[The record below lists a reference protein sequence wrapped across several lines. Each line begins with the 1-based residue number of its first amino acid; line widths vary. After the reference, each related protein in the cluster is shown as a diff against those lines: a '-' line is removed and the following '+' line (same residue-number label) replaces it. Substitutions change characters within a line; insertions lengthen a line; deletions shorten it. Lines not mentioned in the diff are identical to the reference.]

1 MLSQASR
8 SCPPCPLTERAHT
21 RTRAPPPSCAVV
33 VRSSRRTLAPTLSAF
48 SRPSTA
54 VPPRHVRIRRDVR
67 DRLRLRWRRSS
78 ARSFLGA
85 LRRRPAGT
93 SAANK
98 TSVAA
103 EIVGA
108 ILRFPPL
115 WEAASK
121 GAKEKMVKRA
131 GALGIAWDDEIA
143 ALRDAGDW
151 DAMLRD
157 ATDPAVDANTP
168 AYYKTSFHA
177 YPEGN
182 LGWDPALE
190 VEVAAK
196 AVHAPVF
203 SEDGATL
210 DPAGD
215 ENLRASYHAAQ
226 AEAMDAIDP
235 SLRPSV
241 RHVVDV
247 GCSSGL
253 STGARSSARSPPP
266 RRSSA
271 WTCLRISSPSRG
283 GHAARS
289 GDPRYAADRVRFE
302 HAAGEKLPFEDGTQ
316 DVVSSCLMF
325 HELPA
330 SAAADVIAEAHRVLR
345 PGGAFTMMDMDPKA
359 PAFERI
365 ANNVFAF
372 TAFKSTEP
380 YLEQYAALDVQ
391 EVARRAGFET
401 VVTRSNSPRHRT
413 IVARKADASR

>member
-1 MLSQASR
+1 MANARQASRHGRFFFGSDILRRCLAQASR
-8 SCPPCPLTERAHT
+8 SCPPGPLTGRAHT
-21 RTRAPPPSCAVV
+21 WTRAAPPSSAVV
-33 VRSSRRTLAPTLSAF
+33 VRSSRGTLAPTLPAF
-48 SRPSTA
+48 SRPSTP
-54 VPPRHVRIRRDVR
+54 VPPRHVRVRRDVR
-67 DRLRLRWRRSS
+67 DRLRPRSRRSS
-78 ARSFLGA
+78 VRSFLGA
-85 LRRRPAGT
+85 LRRRSRGH
-93 SAANK
+93 
-98 TSVAA
+98 VRR
-103 EIVGA
+103 EQD
-108 ILRFPPL
+108 LRRGRDRRRDPEVPPL

-157 ATDPAVDANTP
+157 ATDPAVEATTP

-203 SEDGATL
+203 SEDGKTL

-253 STGARSSARSPPP
+253 STRALVGAFPAAETVVGVDLSPYFVAVARHG
-266 RRSSA
+266 
-271 WTCLRISSPSRG
+271 L
-283 GHAARS
+283 AARS
-289 GDPRYAADRVRFE
+289 GDRRGTPPTACASNTPRVRNF
-302 HAAGEKLPFEDGTQ
+302 
-316 DVVSSCLMF
+316 
-325 HELPA
+325 
-330 SAAADVIAEAHRVLR
+330 
-345 PGGAFTMMDMDPKA
+345 
-359 PAFERI
+359 
-365 ANNVFAF
+365 
-372 TAFKSTEP
+372 
-380 YLEQYAALDVQ
+380 
-391 EVARRAGFET
+391 
-401 VVTRSNSPRHRT
+401 RSRTGPRT
-413 IVARKADASR
+413 W